1 MDTDILKEARAT
13 LEQQNPQ
20 EKISGSENLSD
31 VFEYG
36 HDLSQRDVI
45 EGVQLLLA
53 AALQED
59 DQDVQESFFHTI
71 NNAVIYQHIGS
82 LINWDRLAASLSSL
96 GKWELEYALDIL
108 GMSGKAKYLP
118 TLEEYTHHADPEI
131 REWAQ
136 EAITEERIGS
146 HILLFLK
153 RKRSK

>member
-1 MDTDILKEARAT
+1 MNILKDVREILAQR
-13 LEQQNPQ
+13 NPH
-20 EKISGSENLSD
+20 EKMSGSENLSD

-36 HDLSQRDVI
+36 RDLSQRDVA

-71 NNAVIYQHIGS
+71 NNAVIYQHIGCY
-82 LINWDRLAASLSSL
+82 INWDTLAASLSSL

-108 GMSGKAKYLP
+108 GMSGQAKYLP
-118 TLEEYTHHADPEI
+118 ILKEYTHHIDPEV

-136 EAITEERIGS
+136 EAITEREYWIAHALGS
-146 HILLFLK
+146 QK
-153 RKRSK
+153 EAV